1 MRKLLK
7 NNKHI
12 FLIIALIETVF
23 VSNSFS
29 QDDTSA
35 GLREERQVLEQLNIL
50 KRNNIKEE
58 PSTEIAPQKNAMPT
72 QVIAPTKTMTPT
84 PTLYLVKREPTKA
97 ISKVKAPNHLINAPT
112 TNNIEATLDTQNNDI
127 KKENLAPQK
136 NTLAPFPQ
144 KDIAV
149 VVQTPSQVVN
159 NCIKENK
166 QLELANQKIQELSR
180 ELENKK
186 RQLILVET
194 EVERLSE
201 VIEKRNRA
209 QLAGGGTTSNTVN
222 QAPPSQHVQ
231 KQIVIPTKKP
241 YDDLEAEK
249 ADMPIA
255 VVIVNKANLRA
266 GPSLKDSPLL
276 EVSKGTRLVVETRQ
290 GSWYRV
296 MAPNGKRAWVSS
308 DVVNF
313 GANSSARPSFTTRIK
328 GYSQDAE
335 DRTESILR

>member
-1 MRKLLK
+1 MRKLFI
-7 NNKHI
+7 NNIHI
-12 FLIIALIETVF
+12 FLIILLVEVSFA
-23 VSNSFS
+23 SNSFS
-29 QDDTSA
+29 QDDTTTN
-35 GLREERQVLEQLNIL
+35 LREERQVLEQLNIL
-50 KRNNIKEE
+50 KRNNIKQL
-58 PSTEIAPQKNAMPT
+58 PQKVPT
-72 QVIAPTKTMTPT
+72 NKVVVTPKKVLILPTETNT
-84 PTLYLVKREPTKA
+84 PTLVPTKE
-97 ISKVKAPNHLINAPT
+97 ILPTKVILKEESQT
-112 TNNIEATLDTQNNDI
+112 TLEKDSFSDITAQNDI
-127 KKENLAPQK
+127 KKDEATMPQK
-136 NTLAPFPQ
+136 TIKSPFPQ
-144 KDIAV
+144 RDINV
-149 VVQTPSQVVN
+149 VVNTPSQNVN

-166 QLELANQKIQELSR
+166 QLEIANQKIQELSR

-209 QLAGGGTTSNTVN
+209 QLTGGTTSNTVN
-222 QAPPSQHVQ
+222 QAPSNQHIQ
-231 KQIVIPTKKP
+231 KQVIIPARKP

-313 GANSSARPSFTTRIK
+313 GATSSARPSFTTRIK